1 MHILITSEPDA
12 YAGRVS
18 PISTSGVGRG
28 EWGMLALYTHHD
40 TPSHARPTHRSVPPT
55 SRPPT
60 TLSSPLL
67 THPPTSP
74 PPQRHQQVIFGKLT
88 SRSMQRVEDAMISQC
103 GLGKDSVFIDG
114 GAGLGKHPGGPVP
127 RHSDLLRHR
136 VRGLDSAIID
146 HNEFDA
152 ICDH

>member
-1 MHILITSEPDA
+1 MHILTTSEPDA

-18 PISTSGVGRG
+18 PISTTAVGRG
-28 EWGMLALYTHHD
+28 EWGMLALHTHHD
-40 TPSHARPTHRSVPPT
+40 TPSHARPTHRSVLPT

-67 THPPTSP
+67 TLPPTSP
-74 PPQRHQQVIFGKLT
+74 PLSPPFPPPRNDASGAIYGKLT
-88 SRSMQRVEDAMISQC
+88 SGSMQKAEDAMISHC

-136 VRGLDSAIID
+136 V
-146 HNEFDA
+146 
-152 ICDH
+152 